1 MILVEILSIKKR
13 GFINQI
19 DDLGGIKIPDKLLH
33 EFELKFGS
41 EVEIIIDEDTIILRK
56 KEDVV
61 QNIKE

>member
-1 MILVEILSIKKR
+1 MKKR

-19 DDLGGIKIPDKLLH
+19 DDLGGIKIPDKLLD

>member
-19 DDLGGIKIPDKLLH
+19 DDLGGIKIPDKLLD